1 MSSSASTSAFGFSSF
16 CTTTFTKDGLPSY
29 EEIFTSVPLLDETF
43 SSSIFAGA
51 TILRL
56 EYDKSNNFGYSF
68 FIRNSL
74 GCLQAKGEVDTNSN
88 IKLQNVNGTEMLK
101 ITKRNEANEPKVQ
114 TFEISHQNRNIGT
127 VKVNIDGPV
136 STCLRIIHN
145 SAYPENCVRS
155 LKIGDFTIYRPNS
168 MSSPICNIQM
178 PNADVYNSE
187 EYDGTIIFHPETGI
201 NADEQL
207 LCTAAAIAF
216 KVAMKRKTT
225 MEDGVG
231 NACGYGLGV
240 AVVIII
246 IFAFVVWINQLER
259 GNCLRRKA
267 AGFSGYVNREC

>member
-1 MSSSASTSAFGFSSF
+1 MSSSASTSAFSSF
-16 CTTTFTKDGLPSY
+16 FTSTFTKDGLPLY
-29 EEIFTSVPLLDETF
+29 NDVFTSAPLLDETF

-56 EYDKSNNFGYSF
+56 EYDKSNSSGYSF

-74 GCLQAKGEVDTNSN
+74 GCLQAKGEVDGYSN

-101 ITKRNEANEPKVQ
+101 ITKRNETNEPKVQ
-114 TFEISHQNRNIGT
+114 TFEISHQNRSIGT
-127 VKVNIDGPV
+127 VKVTVDGPA

-168 MSSPICNIQM
+168 MSNPICNIQM

-187 EYDGTIIFHPETGI
+187 EYDGTIIFHRETGI

-225 MEDGVG
+225 MEDCAGK
-231 NACGYGLGV
+231 ACGYGLGI
-240 AVVIII
+240 AVVILI
-246 IFAFVVWINQLER
+246 IFAVVLWISHLER

-267 AGFSGYVNREC
+267 AGFSNYVNREC